1 VRRDKVLGF
10 IRETLLHENL
20 VDSLSVSLAD
30 GEVRFNLIQ
39 PNQDHHQY
47 PDPELLLTF
56 SGVQESSVRS
66 GASCERRGET
76 VLGIE
81 CIIEGRLYRAI
92 ITVGDSSAVSWSI
105 EVIFADLRYR
115 RS

>member
-1 VRRDKVLGF
+1 MHDKVLGF

-20 VDSLSVSLAD
+20 VDSLCVALVD
-30 GEVRFNLIQ
+30 GEVRLNLLQ
-39 PNQDHHQY
+39 PNQDYYQY

-56 SGVQESSVRS
+56 SGVQEFSSRLV
-66 GASCERRGET
+66 APCERRGET

-81 CIIEGRLYRAI
+81 CTLEGGLYRAI
-92 ITVGDSSAVSWSI
+92 ITVGDPTAVSWSI
-105 EVIFADLRYR
+105 QLIFTDIRYR